1 MKSGKSIFLVS
12 LLLLT
17 ACKKDREHAVDFY
30 YWKTHVSLDT
40 TEQNYFKNAGS
51 KYLYIR
57 FFDVD
62 NDGNGIHPTAKIQ
75 AFDCALLQAEYVPVV
90 FITNRTF
97 IGINR
102 QGIDNLAQHVNDL
115 IAETATQNHLPAIQE
130 IQIDCDWTNTTRND
144 YFSFLKKLKALS
156 KKKITCTIRLHQIAD
171 KGKTGIPPV
180 DKGYVMCY
188 ATSQPSDFTDKNSIL
203 DKTLLQSYM
212 QSINNYPL
220 DFDIALPLYSWA
232 IVANHLGKIKLINGV
247 TKQDIISEN
256 RFKPLTNEIYEVED
270 DFFFYGIYL
279 NRGFK
284 IKTEGI
290 RPELL
295 WETKV
300 WLDNKI
306 KKDYRIVYYHL
317 DKPFLEQYT
326 INDLK

>member
-1 MKSGKSIFLVS
+1 MKFEKPILLAI

-30 YWKTHVSLDT
+30 YWKTRVSFDT
-40 TEQNYFKNAGS
+40 TEQDYFKKTGS
-51 KYLYIR
+51 NYLYIR

-62 NDGNGIHPTAKIQ
+62 NDGSGIRPTAKIQ
-75 AFDCALLQAEYVPVV
+75 AFDCTLLPAEYVPVV

-97 IGINR
+97 IGINH
-102 QGIDNLAQHVNDL
+102 QGIDELAQHVHDL
-115 IAETATQNHLPAIQE
+115 IIETATQNHLPAIRE
-130 IQIDCDWTNTTRND
+130 MQIDCDWTNTTRND

-171 KGKTGIPPV
+171 KEKTGVPPV
-180 DKGYVMCY
+180 DKGYIMCY
-188 ATSQPSDFTDKNSIL
+188 ATSPPSDFTDKNSIL

-212 QSINNYPL
+212 QTINDYPL

-247 TKQDIISEN
+247 TKQDISSEH
-256 RFKPLTNEIYEVED
+256 RFKPLTDEIYEVSD
-270 DFFFYGIYL
+270 DFFFHGIYL
-279 NRGFK
+279 NKGFK
-284 IKTEGI
+284 IKTEDI

-295 WETKV
+295 RETKV
-300 WLDNKI
+300 WLNDKI

-326 INDLK
+326 ITDL